1 MRELYRNIEL
11 QKVEDPKNWQEVL
24 KVGVT
29 VEDYVKIKA
38 IFATIDLNTNQTHN
52 DNVRKGF
59 D

>member
-38 IFATIDLNTNQTHN
+38 IFATIGLNTNQTHN